1 MKRIVILSGPQAA
14 GKSTS
19 LNKLHGFLTHLYPC
33 FSNQKEIAPI
43 ILQEARQIVVHKYH
57 TKGAIFLTPEQEK
70 EMIAI
75 DFIRMEEIIK
85 ELDDTLLYFDE
96 CNIFTLAH
104 AKAHEVDLIDEYL
117 PKYLEALKRL
127 HATVIFLDINPDISW
142 ARRKDAYEL
151 RLHRFPEA
159 DREGLFEKYHQYLKT
174 LHPALNE
181 LYEKIDLP
189 KTRINAD
196 DKHENVMKK
205 ITSFLFEKNII

>member
-33 FSNQKEIAPI
+33 FTDHKEIAPI

-75 DFIRMEEIIK
+75 DFIRMEEILR

-104 AKAHEVDLIDEYL
+104 AKAHGVDLIDEYL
-117 PKYLEALKRL
+117 PRYLEILNKL
-127 HATVIFLDINPDISW
+127 HATVIFLDIHPNISW
-142 ARRKDAYEL
+142 ERRKDAYKS
-151 RLHRFPEA
+151 RLHRFPEKER
-159 DREGLFEKYHQYLKT
+159 DGLFERYHQYLNT
-174 LHPALNE
+174 LHPALND

-196 DKHENVMKK
+196 DKHENVMQK
-205 ITSFLFEKNII
+205 ITKFLFTKNII